1 MAATWT
7 ASITAAAG
15 TSLTQSLF
23 VKLFTFNKSLSF
35 DKHFGSIYHAC
46 AHCRIFLTA
55 APRGAG
61 NSVSDSLSGPLRQ
74 EPLWIIGLVGHY
86 PANNL
91 IHRSPILKH
100 EFER

>member
-1 MAATWT
+1 MEFHKRLIKQATDVLDPIKMAATWT

-23 VKLFTFNKSLSF
+23 AKLFTFSKSF
-35 DKHFGSIYHAC
+35 PIGKHSGSIYHAF

-61 NSVSDSLSGPLRQ
+61 NSVSDSLSGPLR
-74 EPLWIIGLVGHY
+74 
-86 PANNL
+86 
-91 IHRSPILKH
+91 
-100 EFER
+100 

>member
-1 MAATWT
+1 MAATRT

-23 VKLFTFNKSLSF
+23 VELFTFHKSFSF
-35 DKHFGSIYHAC
+35 EKHSGSICHAY

-61 NSVSDSLSGPLRQ
+61 NSVSDSLSGLLR
-74 EPLWIIGLVGHY
+74 
-86 PANNL
+86 
-91 IHRSPILKH
+91 
-100 EFER
+100 

>member
-23 VKLFTFNKSLSF
+23 VKLFTFYKSFSNE
-35 DKHFGSIYHAC
+35 KHSGSIYHAF

-55 APRGAG
+55 APRRAG
-61 NSVSDSLSGPLRQ
+61 NSVSDSLLGSLR
-74 EPLWIIGLVGHY
+74 
-86 PANNL
+86 
-91 IHRSPILKH
+91 
-100 EFER
+100 

>member
-23 VKLFTFNKSLSF
+23 AKLFTFGKSLSNERHS
-35 DKHFGSIYHAC
+35 DSNYHAY
-46 AHCRIFLTA
+46 AHCRLFLTA

-61 NSVSDSLSGPLRQ
+61 NSVSDSLSGLLR
-74 EPLWIIGLVGHY
+74 
-86 PANNL
+86 
-91 IHRSPILKH
+91 
-100 EFER
+100 

>member
-23 VKLFTFNKSLSF
+23 SKLFTFGKSFSIE
-35 DKHFGSIYHAC
+35 KHSGSICHAC
-46 AHCRIFLTA
+46 AHCKRFLTA

-61 NSVSDSLSGPLRQ
+61 NSVSDSLSGLLR
-74 EPLWIIGLVGHY
+74 
-86 PANNL
+86 
-91 IHRSPILKH
+91 
-100 EFER
+100 

>member
-23 VKLFTFNKSLSF
+23 VKLFAFHKSISIET
-35 DKHFGSIYHAC
+35 HSGSICHAF

-55 APRGAG
+55 APRRAG
-61 NSVSDSLSGPLRQ
+61 NSVSDSLSGPLR
-74 EPLWIIGLVGHY
+74 
-86 PANNL
+86 
-91 IHRSPILKH
+91 
-100 EFER
+100 